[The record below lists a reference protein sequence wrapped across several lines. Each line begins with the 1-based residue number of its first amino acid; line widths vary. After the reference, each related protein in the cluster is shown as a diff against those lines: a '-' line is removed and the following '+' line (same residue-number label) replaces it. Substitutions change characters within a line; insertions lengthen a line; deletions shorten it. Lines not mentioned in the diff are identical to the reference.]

1 MEGLEMSF
9 GEAANVH
16 FHHLLNF
23 DTFKAEMPDDSANV
37 AGIVR
42 RSEPNSINDSLN
54 TPISGFM
61 DLPIFFGPSVV
72 LPLPSVLTGKRERAK
87 FSDDS
92 RLAFPPIRTS
102 RTNDVTFPDDSLGR
116 LLLSYSGENCHLP
129 RKENASAE
137 FRPTSFFSITSSVP
151 FLSLFEFFTRLVI
164 FLICWPS
171 VGPYLAAGRAP
182 VVKMGGKQNKRTGG
196 VYLGVRDVIVCF
208 ISWRHPA
215 RSSLASHLFLY
226 SLRESI
232 SSRARLPSRYFPTSP
247 HHKRQQV
254 STDLLLSGSY
264 ATWYLETMALAVR
277 NWWRLFH
284 LLFGRAERFKNS
296 NRQTID
302 SHYWFIAM
310 WWYLSLRVSVAGTTP
325 ENRSSFGGSA
335 RAGRPDQ
342 YKAEFLFPQFF
353 FSSSSFLFF
362 FSSFSQCAAE
372 WKQKNNGPEA
382 YRSMQSCQKKNI

>member
-1 MEGLEMSF
+1 MSF

-151 FLSLFEFFTRLVI
+151 FLSISLSLFEFFTRRVI
-164 FLICWPS
+164 F
-171 VGPYLAAGRAP
+171 
-182 VVKMGGKQNKRTGG
+182 
-196 VYLGVRDVIVCF
+196 
-208 ISWRHPA
+208 
-215 RSSLASHLFLY
+215 
-226 SLRESI
+226 
-232 SSRARLPSRYFPTSP
+232 
-247 HHKRQQV
+247 
-254 STDLLLSGSY
+254 
-264 ATWYLETMALAVR
+264 
-277 NWWRLFH
+277 
-284 LLFGRAERFKNS
+284 
-296 NRQTID
+296 
-302 SHYWFIAM
+302 
-310 WWYLSLRVSVAGTTP
+310 
-325 ENRSSFGGSA
+325 
-335 RAGRPDQ
+335 
-342 YKAEFLFPQFF
+342 
-353 FSSSSFLFF
+353 
-362 FSSFSQCAAE
+362 
-372 WKQKNNGPEA
+372 
-382 YRSMQSCQKKNI
+382 